1 VTGDRVVRRSAAAAL
16 LVLLCAVSACGG
28 GGGEAE
34 QKSDSPDD
42 SSSDDGGDGGAPG
55 EDADSSD
62 SGSDSG
68 SDSDDVAP
76 GGDVDDD
83 SGSDSGAGA
92 GTDDPGSKTDAQA
105 AYVAYQGLFER
116 LAITPNS
123 DDPEIE
129 NLTSGQELNHVVDT
143 LTDFESRNQAVE
155 FGTRHKH
162 NVYDAVLN
170 GDGTATVLD
179 CFVSDARVVNADS
192 RRILSSDPEGGA
204 ANVVTATLEF
214 GDDGTWRVDHTSS
227 VPVQPNQGC
236 GPDGPTRR
244 GT

>member
-1 VTGDRVVRRSAAAAL
+1 MTSDRVVRRSAVAAL
-16 LVLLCAVSACGG
+16 LVLLCAVAACGG

-34 QKSDSPDD
+34 QKSESRDD
-42 SSSDDGGDGGAPG
+42 SSSDGDGDGGGAPG
-55 EDADSSD
+55 EDSGSSD
-62 SGSDSG
+62 AEAGAADEG
-68 SDSDDVAP
+68 AP
-76 GGDVDDD
+76 GEDVD
-83 SGSDSGAGA
+83 GS
-92 GTDDPGSKTDAQA
+92 GTDDPGSETDAQA
-105 AYVAYQGLFER
+105 AYIAYQVMFER
-116 LAITPNS
+116 LVITPNS

-129 NLTSGQELNHVVDT
+129 QQTSGEELNHVVGT

-204 ANVVTATLEF
+204 ANVVTATLVF
-214 GDDGTWRVDHTSS
+214 GDDDTWRVDHTSA
-227 VPVQPNQGC
+227 VAVQPNQGC

>member
-1 VTGDRVVRRSAAAAL
+1 MTGDRVVRRSAAAAL
-16 LVLLCAVSACGG
+16 LVLLCAVAACGG
-28 GGGEAE
+28 SGGEAE
-34 QKSDSPDD
+34 QKSDSGDD
-42 SSSDDGGDGGAPG
+42 SSSEDDGGGGAPG
-55 EDADSSD
+55 EDPDSGDSSSD
-62 SGSDSG
+62 ADADDVAPGEDDDGSDSG
-68 SDSDDVAP
+68 S
-76 GGDVDDD
+76 
-83 SGSDSGAGA
+83 
-92 GTDDPGSKTDAQA
+92 GTDDAGSKTDAQA

-129 NLTSGQELNHVVDT
+129 QLTSGDELNHVVDT

-192 RRILSSDPEGGA
+192 RRILSSDPEGGS

-214 GDDGTWRVDHTSS
+214 GDDDTWRVDHTSS